1 MLTSACK
8 ALHVCAPRID
18 FRAMEALAKRVVGRP
33 FPKGAAHP
41 RYSQKGK
48 IGKGAVP
55 RLSDGRQLWQLFRD
69 YTEDAAT
76 LLAKVMNDKREDME
90 LRVRAAAM
98 ILQRGWGDAPKHLML
113 TPLTD
118 TSRANELTEADIL
131 QLVRARPVT
140 LEAPPSR
147 GDEGGSL
154 SGTGSSPPSEILDIS
169 PEPSSPPVVIDVVP
183 TPVSTPL
190 PVPDIPTFL
199 TPPTS
204 EPKA

>member
-1 MLTSACK
+1 
-8 ALHVCAPRID
+8 
-18 FRAMEALAKRVVGRP
+18 MEQVQKRVVGRP
-33 FPKGAAHP
+33 FPKGEAHP
-41 RYSQKGK
+41 RYG
-48 IGKGAVP
+48 GKGRSSVP

-131 QLVRARPVT
+131 QLVRARPA
-140 LEAPPSR
+140 LPMPREEAPPSR

-154 SGTGSSPPSEILDIS
+154 SGTGSSPPSEMQT
-169 PEPSSPPVVIDVVP
+169 SSPVIDVTPTLVEVQPRASGVASICP
-183 TPVSTPL
+183 TPVSTSL

-199 TPPTS
+199 TPPTP

>member
-1 MLTSACK
+1 
-8 ALHVCAPRID
+8 
-18 FRAMEALAKRVVGRP
+18 METTAKRVVGRP
-33 FPKGAAHP
+33 FPKGPEHP
-41 RYSQKGK
+41 RWGKKG
-48 IGKGAVP
+48 GYGRSAVP

-131 QLVRARPVT
+131 SLVRARPVT
-140 LEAPPSR
+140 IEAPPSR

-154 SGTGSSPPSEILDIS
+154 SGTGSSPPSEMESSFPVPDSLTT
-169 PEPSSPPVVIDVVP
+169 PSAAPVIDLAP
-183 TPVSTPL
+183 LQEPVSTPL

-199 TPPTS
+199 TPPT
-204 EPKA
+204 PKP

>member
-1 MLTSACK
+1 
-8 ALHVCAPRID
+8 
-18 FRAMEALAKRVVGRP
+18 MEATAKRVVGRP
-33 FPKGAAHP
+33 FPKGEAHP
-41 RYSQKGK
+41 RYG
-48 IGKGAVP
+48 GKGRSSVP

-131 QLVRARPVT
+131 SLVRSKPAALT
-140 LEAPPSR
+140 IEGPPSR
-147 GDEGGSL
+147 GDEPGSL
-154 SGTGSSPPSEILDIS
+154 SGTGSSPPSEIPSNSLITTPS
-169 PEPSSPPVVIDVVP
+169 PSPVIDVPP
-183 TPVSTPL
+183 TQEPVSTPL

-199 TPPTS
+199 TPPTGK
-204 EPKA
+204 P

>member
-1 MLTSACK
+1 MHTYATMSG
-8 ALHVCAPRID
+8 
-18 FRAMEALAKRVVGRP
+18 METAAKRVVGRP
-33 FPKGAAHP
+33 FPKGPEHP
-41 RYSQKGK
+41 RWGKKG
-48 IGKGAVP
+48 GYGRSAVP

-76 LLAKVMNDKREDME
+76 LLARVMNDKREDME

-131 QLVRARPVT
+131 SLVRSKPAALT

-154 SGTGSSPPSEILDIS
+154 SGTGSSHASEILDIS
-169 PEPSSPPVVIDVVP
+169 PEPSPPL
-183 TPVSTPL
+183 VSAPPPL
-190 PVPDIPTFL
+190 PVPDIPSFL
-199 TPPTS
+199 PTPPTS
-204 EPKA
+204 ER

>member
-1 MLTSACK
+1 
-8 ALHVCAPRID
+8 
-18 FRAMEALAKRVVGRP
+18 MEATAKRVVGRP
-33 FPKGAAHP
+33 FPKGEAHP
-41 RYSQKGK
+41 RYG
-48 IGKGAVP
+48 GKGRSSVP

-118 TSRANELTEADIL
+118 SSRANELTEADIL
-131 QLVRARPVT
+131 SLVRSKPAALA

-154 SGTGSSPPSEILDIS
+154 SGTGSSPPSEIQPNS
-169 PEPSSPPVVIDVVP
+169 VIDLTPAPVQEQQRDSGVASICP
-183 TPVSTPL
+183 TP
-190 PVPDIPTFL
+190 
-199 TPPTS
+199 
-204 EPKA
+204 